1 MDNQNAENSDSEVE
15 WSDDD
20 KVFSRKVPLQHDG
33 NPAAMQSNE
42 KQKDRVIEKPEA
54 VTIVGVSCNTE
65 TSTTNTADHTTVAN
79 PYDAIQVS
87 AIVGVSCNTETS
99 TTKAA
104 DHTTV
109 ANPNDAIQGSAIV
122 GVSCNTETSTTQAAD
137 HTTVAN
143 SYDAIQGSAIVG
155 VSCNTETSTTKAA
168 NQSLEV
174 IHDNAIQVIS
184 LSNGIDTTQVVA
196 DPKDARKEEILDTT
210 NIGDNS
216 VLLIYPMQKY
226 AQVS

>member
-104 DHTTV
+104 
-109 ANPNDAIQGSAIV
+109 
-122 GVSCNTETSTTQAAD
+122 
-137 HTTVAN
+137 
-143 SYDAIQGSAIVG
+143 
-155 VSCNTETSTTKAA
+155 

>member
-65 TSTTNTADHTTVAN
+65 TSTINTADHTTVAN
-79 PYDAIQVS
+79 PY
-87 AIVGVSCNTETS
+87 
-99 TTKAA
+99 
-104 DHTTV
+104 
-109 ANPNDAIQGSAIV
+109 DAIQGSAIV
-122 GVSCNTETSTTQAAD
+122 GVSCNTETSATKAAD
-137 HTTVAN
+137 QTTVAN
-143 SYDAIQGSAIVG
+143 PDDAIQGSAIVG

>member
-79 PYDAIQVS
+79 PD
-87 AIVGVSCNTETS
+87 
-99 TTKAA
+99 
-104 DHTTV
+104 
-109 ANPNDAIQGSAIV
+109 DAIQGSAIV

>member
-109 ANPNDAIQGSAIV
+109 ANPD
-122 GVSCNTETSTTQAAD
+122 
-137 HTTVAN
+137 
-143 SYDAIQGSAIVG
+143 DAIQGSAIVG